1 MNDQAE
7 TASCADN
14 HNPGLLTM
22 DDARTR
28 IVSSI
33 EPISEQEEVGLWGA
47 LGRVLAEDIHSPI
60 DVPPYTNSA
69 MDGYALNSHGVEQGA
84 TLQVIGT
91 SWAGKP
97 FAGRVETG
105 ECARIMTGGVI
116 PDGADAVV
124 MQEVV
129 QREADTICLQRPVRA
144 AENVR
149 PAGEDL
155 AAGARVLGKGQRIR
169 PADLGLLASIG
180 VAEVTVTRRPRV
192 TIFCTGDELRAVGQP
207 LKKGEIYDSNRY
219 TLYSML
225 ERLGV
230 EIIDL
235 GVIPDQP
242 AALEK
247 AFGEAMKGSDAVI
260 TTGGV
265 SVGDADYVTGMLEKL
280 GQIDFWKIAIKPG
293 RPLAFGRLGEG
304 RFFGLP
310 GNPVSVMVT
319 FYQFVQPAL
328 RRMMG
333 ETPPPRILLQIPSA
347 TPLRKRPGRAEFQRG
362 ILETGE
368 DGTLVVR
375 STGHQ
380 GSGILRSMSEAN
392 CFIILTEESSGV
404 EAGELVSVEPFQG
417 LV

>member
-1 MNDQAE
+1 MNDQAA
-7 TASCADN
+7 TGSCADN

-22 DDARTR
+22 DEARTR
-28 IVSSI
+28 IVSNI
-33 EPISEQEEVGLWGA
+33 KPVNEQEEVGLWGA
-47 LGRVLAEDIHSPI
+47 LGRVLAEDILSPI
-60 DVPPYTNSA
+60 NVPPYTNSA
-69 MDGYALNSHGVEQGA
+69 MDGYALNSHGIEQGA

-91 SWAGKP
+91 AWAGKP
-97 FAGRVETG
+97 FAGQIGKG
-105 ECARIMTGGVI
+105 ECTRIMTGAVI

-124 MQEVV
+124 MQELVE
-129 QREADTICLQRPVRA
+129 RKADTICLQRAVRA
-144 AENVR
+144 QENVR

-155 AAGARVLGKGQRIR
+155 RAGGQALSKGQRIR
-169 PADLGLLASIG
+169 PVELGLLASIG
-180 VAEVTVTRRPRV
+180 VAEVSVIRRPRV
-192 TIFCTGDELRAVGQP
+192 AIFCTGDELRSVGQS
-207 LKKGEIYDSNRY
+207 LEKGEIYDSNRY

-242 AALEK
+242 ELLEK
-247 AFGEAMKGSDAVI
+247 AFRDAMEGNDAVI

-293 RPLAFGRLGEG
+293 RPLAFGKLGDSQ
-304 RFFGLP
+304 FFGLP

-328 RRMMG
+328 RRLMG
-333 ETPPPRILLQIPSA
+333 EIPPPRILLQIPTVTA
-347 TPLRKRPGRAEFQRG
+347 LRKRPGRAEFQRG
-362 ILETGE
+362 ILENAA
-368 DGTLVVR
+368 DGTLQVR

-392 CFIILTEESSGV
+392 CFIILTEDSSGV
-404 EAGELVSVEPFQG
+404 EAGDLVSVEPFHG

>member
-1 MNDQAE
+1 MNNQAE
-7 TASCADN
+7 TGSCADN
-14 HNPGLLTM
+14 HEPGLLTM

-33 EPISEQEEVGLWGA
+33 EAISDQEEVGLWGA
-47 LGRVLAEDIHSPI
+47 LDRVLAEDILSPI

-91 SWAGKP
+91 AWAGKP
-97 FAGRVETG
+97 FARRVEKG
-105 ECARIMTGGVI
+105 ECARIMTGAVI

-124 MQEVV
+124 MQELV
-129 QREADTICLQRPVRA
+129 QREADTICLQRSVRA

-155 AAGARVLGKGQRIR
+155 TAGSLALAKGQRIR
-169 PADLGLLASIG
+169 PAELGLLASIG
-180 VAEVTVTRRPRV
+180 VAEVVVTRRPRV

-207 LKKGEIYDSNRY
+207 LAKGDIYDSNRY

-225 ERLGV
+225 QRLGV
-230 EIIDL
+230 EIIDF

-242 AALEK
+242 EALEK
-247 AFGEAMKGSDAVI
+247 AFRDAMKSSDAVI

-293 RPLAFGRLGEG
+293 RPLAFGRLGES

-333 ETPPPRILLQIPSA
+333 ENLPPRVLLQIPTA
-347 TPLRKRPGRAEFQRG
+347 TALRKRPGRAEFQRG

-368 DGTLVVR
+368 DGTLIVR